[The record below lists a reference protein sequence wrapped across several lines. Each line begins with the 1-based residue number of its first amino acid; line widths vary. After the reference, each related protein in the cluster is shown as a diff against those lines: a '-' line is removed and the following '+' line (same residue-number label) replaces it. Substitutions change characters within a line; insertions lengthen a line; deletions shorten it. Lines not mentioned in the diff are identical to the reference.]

1 MCFYKKID
9 NYYKHTHLFIKMF
22 RIAYATPDVSTP
34 LVADTFDLLL
44 GNIVASVAEMN
55 VNDAFGF
62 HKEFYIQLYDS
73 RDRRQFRLLDE
84 IDSNGHAKVYYTRNN
99 IRRFW
104 MVTRN
109 E

>member
-1 MCFYKKID
+1 
-9 NYYKHTHLFIKMF
+9 MF
-22 RIAYATPDVSTP
+22 HIAYATPDVSTP
-34 LVADTFDLLL
+34 IVANTFDLLL

-55 VNDAFGF
+55 VTDAFGF

-73 RDRRQFRLLDE
+73 RDRRQCYLMDE
-84 IDSNGHAKVYYTRNN
+84 IDLNGFAKVYYTHNG

-104 MVTRN
+104 LVTRN

>member
-1 MCFYKKID
+1 MA
-9 NYYKHTHLFIKMF
+9 L
-22 RIAYATPDVSTP
+22 RIAYALPDVSTP

-44 GNIVASVAEMN
+44 GNAVYEVAEMT
-55 VNDAFGF
+55 VHDAFGL
-62 HKEFYIQLYDS
+62 HKEFYIQLYHS
-73 RDRRQFRLLDE
+73 RDLRQSTLLDE